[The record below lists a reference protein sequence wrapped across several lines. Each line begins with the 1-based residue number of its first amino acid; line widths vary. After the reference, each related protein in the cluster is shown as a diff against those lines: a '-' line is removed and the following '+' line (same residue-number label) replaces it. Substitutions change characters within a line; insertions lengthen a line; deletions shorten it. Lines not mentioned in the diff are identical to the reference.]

1 MKMFVSFKNSRTFA
15 AYFAK
20 VCFSSISVLA
30 FFNVNTATANVANI
44 IGYHNPAVCYTE
56 KNSKC
61 TLASKGGD
69 SLSYFITNKYFHSQM
84 PKYDENVN
92 AMNNSNC
99 IDTPCSAKT
108 AHTSLLEIL
117 PKVEHIGMDLEG
129 KIYNLTQTKNHLSDL
144 FSEAID
150 KLPESKVKNNLYS
163 ILWQIQTIDDCI
175 AGCLTADDFYNLYNF
190 IFYSK
195 KLLTPKNI
203 EVCTK

>member
-15 AYFAK
+15 PYFAK

-99 IDTPCSAKT
+99 IDTPCSAT
-108 AHTSLLEIL
+108 SAQSSLLELL
-117 PKVEHIGMDLEG
+117 PKVAHIGMELENKIFNLSNTKDLLLDNLNSELDELPDG
-129 KIYNLTQTKNHLSDL
+129 ALKDRLYN
-144 FSEAID
+144 
-150 KLPESKVKNNLYS
+150 

-175 AGCLTADDFYNLYNF
+175 ADCMTTDDFYNLDNF

-195 KLLTPKNI
+195 ELLTPKN
-203 EVCTK
+203 K

>member
-1 MKMFVSFKNSRTFA
+1 MFVSFKNSRTFA
-15 AYFAK
+15 PYFAK

-69 SLSYFITNKYFHSQM
+69 SLSYFLTNKYFHSQM

-99 IDTPCSAKT
+99 INTPSSAT
-108 AHTSLLEIL
+108 SAQSSLLELL
-117 PKVEHIGMDLEG
+117 PKVAHTRDLLLDNLNSGLDELPDG
-129 KIYNLTQTKNHLSDL
+129 VLKDRLYN
-144 FSEAID
+144 
-150 KLPESKVKNNLYS
+150 

-175 AGCLTADDFYNLYNF
+175 ADCMTADDFYNLDNF

-195 KLLTPKNI
+195 ELLTPKN
-203 EVCTK
+203 K

>member
-1 MKMFVSFKNSRTFA
+1 MFVSFKNSRTFA
-15 AYFAK
+15 PYFAK

-30 FFNVNTATANVANI
+30 FFNVDTATANVANI

-69 SLSYFITNKYFHSQM
+69 SLSYFLTNKYFHSQM

-99 IDTPCSAKT
+99 INTPCSAT
-108 AHTSLLEIL
+108 SAQSSLLELL
-117 PKVEHIGMDLEG
+117 PKVAHIGMEVENKIFNLSNTKDLLLDNLNSGLDELPDG
-129 KIYNLTQTKNHLSDL
+129 VLKDRLYN
-144 FSEAID
+144 
-150 KLPESKVKNNLYS
+150 

-175 AGCLTADDFYNLYNF
+175 ADCMTTDDFYNLDNF

-195 KLLTPKNI
+195 ELLTPKN
-203 EVCTK
+203 K

>member
-15 AYFAK
+15 PYFAK

-69 SLSYFITNKYFHSQM
+69 SLSYFLTNKYFHSQM

-99 IDTPCSAKT
+99 INTPSSAT
-108 AHTSLLEIL
+108 SAQSSLLELL
-117 PKVEHIGMDLEG
+117 PKVAHIGMELENKIFNLSNTKDLLLDNLNSGLDELPDG
-129 KIYNLTQTKNHLSDL
+129 VLKDRLYN
-144 FSEAID
+144 
-150 KLPESKVKNNLYS
+150 

-175 AGCLTADDFYNLYNF
+175 ADCMTADDFYNLDNF

-195 KLLTPKNI
+195 ELLTPKN
-203 EVCTK
+203 K

>member
-1 MKMFVSFKNSRTFA
+1 MFVSFKNSRTFA
-15 AYFAK
+15 PYFAK

-69 SLSYFITNKYFHSQM
+69 SLSYFLTNKYFHSQM

-99 IDTPCSAKT
+99 INTPSSAT
-108 AHTSLLEIL
+108 SAQSSLLELL
-117 PKVEHIGMDLEG
+117 PKVAHIGMELENKIFNLSNTKDLLLDNLNSGLDELPDG
-129 KIYNLTQTKNHLSDL
+129 VLKDRLYN
-144 FSEAID
+144 
-150 KLPESKVKNNLYS
+150 

-175 AGCLTADDFYNLYNF
+175 ADCMTADDFYNLDNF

-195 KLLTPKNI
+195 ELLTPKN
-203 EVCTK
+203 K

>member
-1 MKMFVSFKNSRTFA
+1 MFVSFKNSRTFA
-15 AYFAK
+15 PYFAK

-69 SLSYFITNKYFHSQM
+69 SLSYFLTNKYFHSQM

-99 IDTPCSAKT
+99 INTPSSAT
-108 AHTSLLEIL
+108 SAQSSLLELL
-117 PKVEHIGMDLEG
+117 PKVAHIGMEVENKIFNLSNTKDLLLDNLNSGLDELPDG
-129 KIYNLTQTKNHLSDL
+129 VLKDRLYN
-144 FSEAID
+144 
-150 KLPESKVKNNLYS
+150 

-175 AGCLTADDFYNLYNF
+175 ADCMTTDDFYNLDNF

-195 KLLTPKNI
+195 ELLTPKN
-203 EVCTK
+203 K

>member
-1 MKMFVSFKNSRTFA
+1 MFVSFKNSRTFA
-15 AYFAK
+15 PYFAK

-99 IDTPCSAKT
+99 INTPCSAT
-108 AHTSLLEIL
+108 SAQSSLLELL
-117 PKVEHIGMDLEG
+117 PKVAHIGMELENKIFNLSNTKDLLLDNLNSGLDELPDG
-129 KIYNLTQTKNHLSDL
+129 VLKDRLYN
-144 FSEAID
+144 
-150 KLPESKVKNNLYS
+150 

-175 AGCLTADDFYNLYNF
+175 ADCMTTDDFYNLDNF

-195 KLLTPKNI
+195 ELLTPKN
-203 EVCTK
+203 K

>member
-1 MKMFVSFKNSRTFA
+1 MFVSFKNSRTFA
-15 AYFAK
+15 PYFAK

-69 SLSYFITNKYFHSQM
+69 SLSYFLTNKYFHSQM

-99 IDTPCSAKT
+99 INTPCSAT
-108 AHTSLLEIL
+108 SAQSSLLELL
-117 PKVEHIGMDLEG
+117 PKVAHIGMEVENKIFNLSNTKDLLLDNLNSGLDELPDG
-129 KIYNLTQTKNHLSDL
+129 VLKDRLYN
-144 FSEAID
+144 
-150 KLPESKVKNNLYS
+150 

-175 AGCLTADDFYNLYNF
+175 ADCMTSDDFYNLDNF

-195 KLLTPKNI
+195 ELLTPKN
-203 EVCTK
+203 K

>member
-15 AYFAK
+15 PYFAK

-99 IDTPCSAKT
+99 IDTPCSAT
-108 AHTSLLEIL
+108 SAQSSLLELL
-117 PKVEHIGMDLEG
+117 PKVAHIGMELENKIFNLSNTKDLLLDNLNSELDELPDG
-129 KIYNLTQTKNHLSDL
+129 VLKDRLYN
-144 FSEAID
+144 
-150 KLPESKVKNNLYS
+150 

-175 AGCLTADDFYNLYNF
+175 ADCMTTDDFYNLDNF

-195 KLLTPKNI
+195 ELLTPKN
-203 EVCTK
+203 K

>member
-15 AYFAK
+15 PYFAK

-69 SLSYFITNKYFHSQM
+69 SLSYFLTNKYFHSQM

-99 IDTPCSAKT
+99 INTPCSAT
-108 AHTSLLEIL
+108 SAQSSLLEL
-117 PKVEHIGMDLEG
+117 LQKVAHIGMELENKIFNLSNTKDLLLD
-129 KIYNLTQTKNHLSDL
+129 NLNSGLD
-144 FSEAID
+144 E
-150 KLPESKVKNNLYS
+150 LPEGVLKDRLYN

-175 AGCLTADDFYNLYNF
+175 ADCMTADDFYNLDNF

-195 KLLTPKNI
+195 ELLTPKN
-203 EVCTK
+203 K

>member
-1 MKMFVSFKNSRTFA
+1 MFVSFKNSRTFA
-15 AYFAK
+15 PYFAK

-30 FFNVNTATANVANI
+30 FFNVDTATANVANI

-69 SLSYFITNKYFHSQM
+69 SLSYFLTNKYFHSQM

-99 IDTPCSAKT
+99 INTPCSAIS
-108 AHTSLLEIL
+108 AQSSLLELL
-117 PKVEHIGMDLEG
+117 PKVAHIGMELENKIFNLSNTKDLLLD
-129 KIYNLTQTKNHLSDL
+129 NLNSGLD
-144 FSEAID
+144 E
-150 KLPESKVKNNLYS
+150 LPEGVLKDRLYN

-175 AGCLTADDFYNLYNF
+175 ADCMTADDFYNLDNF

-195 KLLTPKNI
+195 ELLTPKN
-203 EVCTK
+203 K

>member
-15 AYFAK
+15 PYFAK

-30 FFNVNTATANVANI
+30 FFNVNTATANVVNI

-99 IDTPCSAKT
+99 IDTPCSAT
-108 AHTSLLEIL
+108 SAQSSLLELL
-117 PKVEHIGMDLEG
+117 PKVAHIGMELENKIFNLSNTKDLLLDNLNSGLDELPDG
-129 KIYNLTQTKNHLSDL
+129 ALKDRLYN
-144 FSEAID
+144 
-150 KLPESKVKNNLYS
+150 

-175 AGCLTADDFYNLYNF
+175 ADCMTADDFYNLDNF

-195 KLLTPKNI
+195 KLLTPKTI
-203 EVCTK
+203 

>member
-1 MKMFVSFKNSRTFA
+1 MFVSFKNSRTFA
-15 AYFAK
+15 PYFAK

-30 FFNVNTATANVANI
+30 FFNVNTATANVVNI

-84 PKYDENVN
+84 PKYNENVN

-99 IDTPCSAKT
+99 IDTPCSAT
-108 AHTSLLEIL
+108 SAQSSLLELL
-117 PKVEHIGMDLEG
+117 PKVAHIGMELENKIFNLSNTKDLLLDNLNSGLDELPDG
-129 KIYNLTQTKNHLSDL
+129 VLKDRLYN
-144 FSEAID
+144 
-150 KLPESKVKNNLYS
+150 

-175 AGCLTADDFYNLYNF
+175 ADCMTSDDFYNLDNF

-195 KLLTPKNI
+195 ELLTPKN
-203 EVCTK
+203 K

>member
-15 AYFAK
+15 PYFAK

-84 PKYDENVN
+84 PKYNENVN

-99 IDTPCSAKT
+99 IDTPCSAT
-108 AHTSLLEIL
+108 SAQSSLLELL
-117 PKVEHIGMDLEG
+117 PKVAHIGMEVENKIFNLSNTKDLLLDNLNSGLDELPDG
-129 KIYNLTQTKNHLSDL
+129 MLKDRLYN
-144 FSEAID
+144 
-150 KLPESKVKNNLYS
+150 

-175 AGCLTADDFYNLYNF
+175 ADCMTTDDFYNLDNF

-195 KLLTPKNI
+195 ELLTPKN
-203 EVCTK
+203 K

>member
-1 MKMFVSFKNSRTFA
+1 MFVSFKNSRTFA
-15 AYFAK
+15 PYFAK
-20 VCFSSISVLA
+20 VCFNSISVLA

-69 SLSYFITNKYFHSQM
+69 SLSYFLTNKYFHSQM

-99 IDTPCSAKT
+99 INTPSSAT
-108 AHTSLLEIL
+108 SAQSSLLELL
-117 PKVEHIGMDLEG
+117 PKVAHIGMELEN
-129 KIYNLTQTKNHLSDL
+129 KIFNLSNTKVLLLDNLNSGLDELPDGVLKDRLYN
-144 FSEAID
+144 
-150 KLPESKVKNNLYS
+150 

-175 AGCLTADDFYNLYNF
+175 ADCMTADDFYNLDNF

-195 KLLTPKNI
+195 ELLTPKN
-203 EVCTK
+203 K

>member
-1 MKMFVSFKNSRTFA
+1 MFVSFKNSRTFA
-15 AYFAK
+15 PYFAK

-69 SLSYFITNKYFHSQM
+69 SLSYFLTNKYFHSQM

-99 IDTPCSAKT
+99 INTPCSAT
-108 AHTSLLEIL
+108 SAQSSLLELL
-117 PKVEHIGMDLEG
+117 PKVAHIGMEVENKIFNLSNTKDLLLDNLNSGLDELPDG
-129 KIYNLTQTKNHLSDL
+129 VLKDRLYN
-144 FSEAID
+144 
-150 KLPESKVKNNLYS
+150 

-175 AGCLTADDFYNLYNF
+175 ADCMTTDDFYNLDNF

-195 KLLTPKNI
+195 ELLTPKN
-203 EVCTK
+203 K

>member
-1 MKMFVSFKNSRTFA
+1 MFVSFKNSRTFA
-15 AYFAK
+15 PYFAK

-30 FFNVNTATANVANI
+30 FFNVDTATANVANI

-69 SLSYFITNKYFHSQM
+69 SLSYFLTNKYFHSQM

-99 IDTPCSAKT
+99 INTPCSAT
-108 AHTSLLEIL
+108 SAQSSLLELL
-117 PKVEHIGMDLEG
+117 PKVAHIGMELENKIFNLSNTKDLLLDNLNSGLDELPDG
-129 KIYNLTQTKNHLSDL
+129 VLKDRLYN
-144 FSEAID
+144 
-150 KLPESKVKNNLYS
+150 

-175 AGCLTADDFYNLYNF
+175 ADCMTTDDFYNLDNF

-195 KLLTPKNI
+195 ELLTPKN
-203 EVCTK
+203 K

>member
-1 MKMFVSFKNSRTFA
+1 MFVSFKNSRTFPP
-15 AYFAK
+15 YFAK

-61 TLASKGGD
+61 TLARKGGD
-69 SLSYFITNKYFHSQM
+69 SLSYFLTNKYFHSQM

-99 IDTPCSAKT
+99 INTPCSAT
-108 AHTSLLEIL
+108 SAQSSLLELL
-117 PKVEHIGMDLEG
+117 PKVAHIGMELENKIFNLSNTKDLLLDNLNSGLDELPDG
-129 KIYNLTQTKNHLSDL
+129 VLKDRLYN
-144 FSEAID
+144 
-150 KLPESKVKNNLYS
+150 

-175 AGCLTADDFYNLYNF
+175 ADCMTTDDFYNLDNF

-195 KLLTPKNI
+195 ELLTPKN
-203 EVCTK
+203 K

>member
-15 AYFAK
+15 PYFAK

-69 SLSYFITNKYFHSQM
+69 SLSYFLTNKYFHSQM

-99 IDTPCSAKT
+99 INTPCSAT
-108 AHTSLLEIL
+108 SAQSSLLELL
-117 PKVEHIGMDLEG
+117 PKVAHIGMEVENKIFNLSNTKDLLLDNLNSGLDELPDG
-129 KIYNLTQTKNHLSDL
+129 VLKDRLYN
-144 FSEAID
+144 
-150 KLPESKVKNNLYS
+150 

-175 AGCLTADDFYNLYNF
+175 ADCMTTDDFYNLDNF

-195 KLLTPKNI
+195 ELLTPKN
-203 EVCTK
+203 K